1 MYYFGFSC
9 TMYSFEQ
16 FLCQID
22 FNVQV
27 SVSVCAVAP
36 SSEGPHRVGSP
47 VLLLCYT
54 TDLSAAAS
62 GKIQREVHTCELLSA
77 ACQCEAFRL
86 KSLSVP
92 RDVASTSDKDKSSQ
106 NKESAKWNTLK
117 VTNTPCRA
125 VTLLKISVEKLETL
139 KSHAV
144 NVSFFSFFFFV
155 VLFTSHRRRRSLIWF
170 EQWFKCV

>member
-1 MYYFGFSC
+1 
-9 TMYSFEQ
+9 MYSFEQ
-16 FLCQID
+16 FCQLQ

-62 GKIQREVHTCELLSA
+62 KKIQWEVHTCELLSA

-86 KSLSVP
+86 KSLSVT

-125 VTLLKISVEKLETL
+125 VTLLKISVQKSETL

-144 NVSFFSFFFFV
+144 NVSFFLV
-155 VLFTSHRRRRSLIWF
+155 VLFTSHRLVGEEEVWLLWF
-170 EQWFKCV
+170 